1 MKTKSDLL
9 SLGAILSRDADIT
22 RLLLDGIDVGVYL
35 KGPDRRYLYIN
46 RAGAQTLYRAPD
58 NVIGRTDLEMMAPEV
73 ERNIRRLDN
82 LVFETG
88 QTQHA
93 EETLVGEDGATRY
106 FWSTKKLI
114 KGQDGQDCLLGYSA
128 EVTALRNA
136 TEAAQQATEALRE
149 SEAKFCQA
157 FASAN
162 TGMCIVNLQGK
173 LVEVNEKMTE
183 IFGYSKSE
191 LESMSVNDLAVQ
203 EDTQL
208 SPRFIDHAVKGEV
221 RASVFEKRYRHKD
234 GHVIYGVV
242 SSSLVHDTQGAP
254 LFFISQ
260 VTDDTRRK
268 HAEDALA
275 TANREL
281 ARLASTDPLT
291 QIWNRRQFDSI
302 VAMRTAQSLKSG
314 ESLCLLMM
322 DIDHFKTINDTLGH
336 RAGDQVLIELVE
348 VVRGDLRAGDDFARW
363 GGEEFLIILP
373 NSSIKDALLLA
384 EHLRMRVEEHTF
396 ERAGKVTVSVGVSE
410 WKSGEAIDSWY
421 NRVDRAMYCAKAA
434 GRNNVQTGD

>member
-1 MKTKSDLL
+1 M
-9 SLGAILSRDADIT
+9 
-22 RLLLDGIDVGVYL
+22 
-35 KGPDRRYLYIN
+35 
-46 RAGAQTLYRAPD
+46 
-58 NVIGRTDLEMMAPEV
+58 
-73 ERNIRRLDN
+73 
-82 LVFETG
+82 
-88 QTQHA
+88 
-93 EETLVGEDGATRY
+93 
-106 FWSTKKLI
+106 
-114 KGQDGQDCLLGYSA
+114 
-128 EVTALRNA
+128 
-136 TEAAQQATEALRE
+136 
-149 SEAKFCQA
+149 
-157 FASAN
+157 
-162 TGMCIVNLQGK
+162 
-173 LVEVNEKMTE
+173 
-183 IFGYSKSE
+183 
-191 LESMSVNDLAVQ
+191 
-203 EDTQL
+203 
-208 SPRFIDHAVKGEV
+208 
-221 RASVFEKRYRHKD
+221 
-234 GHVIYGVV
+234 
-242 SSSLVHDTQGAP
+242 
-254 LFFISQ
+254 
-260 VTDDTRRK
+260 TDDTRRK